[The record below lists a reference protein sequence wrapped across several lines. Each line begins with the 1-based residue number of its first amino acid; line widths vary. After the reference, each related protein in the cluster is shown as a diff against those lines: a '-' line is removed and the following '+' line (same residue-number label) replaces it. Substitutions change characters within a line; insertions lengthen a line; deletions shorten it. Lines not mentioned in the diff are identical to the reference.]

1 MNLRKNSKV
10 WELLVKDSD
19 SPADFIKCAIRL
31 RNLTGSEFADKMGI
45 TKQHYSVMM
54 HHLKIG
60 DGIGASMC
68 LRIALVLDIDP
79 YLVGRIVM
87 EFKIRKLLEN
97 KTDTK

>member
-31 RNLTGSEFADKMGI
+31 RNLTGVEFADKMGI
-45 TKQHYSVMM
+45 TKQHYHVMM

-79 YLVGRIVM
+79 YLVGRVVI
-87 EFKIRKLLEN
+87 EFRIKKLLEN
-97 KTDTK
+97 KTNVK